1 MENISFAIIA
11 LWISMFG
18 IFDTLMS
25 YFSKMHHKLI
35 TYIVI
40 ATVAIIFLV
49 LNKKNY
55 KFVL

>member
-18 IFDTLMS
+18 IFDILMS
-25 YFSKMHHKLI
+25 YFDKIHHKLI

-49 LNKKNY
+49 LNKNKY